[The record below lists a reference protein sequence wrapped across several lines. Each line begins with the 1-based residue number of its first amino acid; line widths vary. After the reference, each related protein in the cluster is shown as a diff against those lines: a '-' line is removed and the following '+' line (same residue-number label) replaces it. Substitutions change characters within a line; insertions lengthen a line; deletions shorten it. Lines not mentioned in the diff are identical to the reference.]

1 MLISHQGRTPDIDP
15 SAYVAPSATICGDVT
30 IGPHCRIMHGACII
44 AEGGR
49 VALGRQGIVLENAV
63 VRSNSD
69 HHSSIGNFCLI
80 GPNAHVVGCTI
91 EDEVFIATGA
101 AIFHSARLGR
111 GSQVRIN
118 AVVHLKTRL
127 EPGTIVPI
135 GWVAVGDPARLFS
148 PDRHED
154 IWAIQ
159 KPLNFPLTVYGM
171 DRPEASME
179 KITSRLADKLGTH
192 RDDTVITEP

>member
-1 MLISHQGRTPDIDP
+1 
-15 SAYVAPSATICGDVT
+15 
-30 IGPHCRIMHGACII
+30 
-44 AEGGR
+44 
-49 VALGRQGIVLENAV
+49 LENAV
-63 VRSNSD
+63 VRSNAD
-69 HHSSIGNFCLI
+69 HPASIGNFCLI

-101 AIFHSARLGR
+101 AIFHSACLGR

-127 EPGTIVPI
+127 EPGTVVPI
-135 GWVAVGDPARLFS
+135 GWIAVGDPARLFS

-179 KITSRLADKLGTH
+179 KITSRLADKMGAH
-192 RDDTVITEP
+192 RDDTFITEP